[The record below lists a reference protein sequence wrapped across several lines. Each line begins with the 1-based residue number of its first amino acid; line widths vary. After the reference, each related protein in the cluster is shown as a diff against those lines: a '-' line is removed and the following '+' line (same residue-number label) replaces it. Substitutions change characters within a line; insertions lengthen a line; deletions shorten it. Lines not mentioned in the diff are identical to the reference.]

1 MASVRS
7 DIKTRELRR
16 RLQANYVLCKH
27 CLLRQTYVNTED
39 YYCTQ
44 FTTSLENKSECECYI
59 CNGLMHETNSIMHR
73 IMETLRNN
81 YHFNTFLIGATLPS
95 NLFEREDG
103 IRARMKIR
111 GRENIK
117 SQLTR
122 NLRKKF
128 SEITKKQIDFLHP
141 DLMINLR
148 LQGSTDLDIDI
159 KTRPLVLL
167 GRYIKK
173 NRGMPQRS
181 GGKYNLSDELA
192 IHGQFFPNMNLASRM
207 TSVLYTLENSS
218 VQAII
223 SREIARLT
231 KCDGLKFSWVGSEDE
246 NSLVLGSGRPFF
258 IQIRNPKTVDL
269 HERRLTFPKYGLFV
283 NIEQFF
289 GKLPEQ
295 PIQFIAKTKIVIRA
309 PRQMGE
315 EEFSRIKSLAN
326 SKVVFRNQ
334 KKKLKSSE
342 KRIYSLDIVKKS
354 RKIFDL
360 IVVADGGLAIKQF
373 VEGRE
378 CMNPNVST
386 AANQQCECVLFDILD
401 ICIKGY

>member
-1 MASVRS
+1 LASVRS

-181 GGKYNLSDELA
+181 GGKHDPSDELA
-192 IHGQFFPNMNLASRM
+192 IHGQFFPNMNLASRI

-269 HERRLTFPKYGLFV
+269 NERRLTFPKYGLFV

-309 PRQMGE
+309 SRQMGE

-334 KKKLKSSE
+334 KKKLKSFE

-378 CMNPNVST
+378 CMNPNIST
-386 AANQQCECVLFDILD
+386 ATNQQCECVLFDILD

>member
-27 CLLRQTYVNTED
+27 CLLRQTYFNTED

-181 GGKYNLSDELA
+181 GGKHDPSDELA
-192 IHGQFFPNMNLASRM
+192 IHGQFFPNMNLASRI

-269 HERRLTFPKYGLFV
+269 NERRLTFPKYGLFV

-309 PRQMGE
+309 SRQMGE

-334 KKKLKSSE
+334 KKKLKSFE

-378 CMNPNVST
+378 CMNPNIS
-386 AANQQCECVLFDILD
+386 AATNQQCECVLFDILD

>member
-7 DIKTRELRR
+7 DIKTKELRR

-181 GGKYNLSDELA
+181 GGKHDPSDELA

-269 HERRLTFPKYGLFV
+269 NERRLTFPKYGLFV

-309 PRQMGE
+309 SRQMGE

-378 CMNPNVST
+378 CMNPNIS
-386 AANQQCECVLFDILD
+386 AATNQQCECVLFDILD

>member
-1 MASVRS
+1 LASVRS

-73 IMETLRNN
+73 ILETLRNN

-181 GGKYNLSDELA
+181 GGKHNPSDELA
-192 IHGQFFPNMNLASRM
+192 IHGQFFPNMNLASRI

-269 HERRLTFPKYGLFV
+269 NERRLTFPKYGLFV

-309 PRQMGE
+309 SRQMGE

-334 KKKLKSSE
+334 KKKLKSFE

-378 CMNPNVST
+378 CMNPNIS
-386 AANQQCECVLFDILD
+386 AATNQQCECVLFDILD